1 MNLTTLIILFVLII
15 SCGAALLSPRAKTA
29 MATGN
34 TMAVVVPLQPALAWN
49 YPTQYLGRVIF
60 FIYQSTNLPKFQVVG
75 STTNL
80 SFPIS
85 MTNPQAFYRVGVTWI
100 TPP

>member
-1 MNLTTLIILFVLII
+1 MNLVRITVLFLLTS
-15 SCGAALLSPRAKTA
+15 SCGAALLSPRARTA
-29 MATGN
+29 MTTGRA
-34 TMAVVVPLQPALAWN
+34 MAVTVPLQPALAWN